1 MSYELRVGGLCEARF
16 EDVSEAEAKARALI
30 RKDADVVVEII
41 DLSTGRPYAPAAD
54 AQEREAMARKI
65 GF

>member
-1 MSYELRVGGLCEARF
+1 MSYELRIGGRFEARF
-16 EDVSEAEAKARALI
+16 EDVSEVETKARALI
-30 RKDADVVVEII
+30 RKDADTIVEII